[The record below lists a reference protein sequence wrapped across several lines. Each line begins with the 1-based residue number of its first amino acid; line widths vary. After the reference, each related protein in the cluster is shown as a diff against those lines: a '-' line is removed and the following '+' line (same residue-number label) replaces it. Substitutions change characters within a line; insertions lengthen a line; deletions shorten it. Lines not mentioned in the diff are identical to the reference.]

1 MNVCEL
7 ISQLKKLLI
16 INAVEATCVS
26 LPSYSSP
33 LHGSEFC
40 VYYRLDFGCLSKSF
54 FFPGSYSLSWY
65 CHPEE
70 YLLML

>member
-7 ISQLKKLLI
+7 ISQLKKLLMLLKLP
-16 INAVEATCVS
+16 VCPF
-26 LPSYSSP
+26 PSYSSS

-40 VYYRLDFGCLSKSF
+40 VYYHLDFGCAFKVF
-54 FFPGSYSLSWY
+54 FFSLKLF
-65 CHPEE
+65 CLGIVTLRE